1 MENLVI
7 LRSNLPMD
15 ISNLFHCLN
24 VDTDIPKSE
33 WVQKKKDPNK
43 TKTWFLMVL
52 KKWCYIT
59 CTISKVTFHR
69 NSALC

>member
-1 MENLVI
+1 
-7 LRSNLPMD
+7 MD

-52 KKWCYIT
+52 KNGVILRALFLRSHFIEILLYASK
-59 CTISKVTFHR
+59 ISK
-69 NSALC
+69 S